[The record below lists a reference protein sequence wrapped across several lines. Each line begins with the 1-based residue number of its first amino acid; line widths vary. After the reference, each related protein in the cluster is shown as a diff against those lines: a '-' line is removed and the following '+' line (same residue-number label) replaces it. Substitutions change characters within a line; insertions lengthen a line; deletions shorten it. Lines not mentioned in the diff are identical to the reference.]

1 MARKNKSSVCA
12 AQKGWSGAGSNRRP
26 SAFQAHL
33 HTDIRGVAACCQARP
48 GRPAGCKTMAGG
60 CLMWPDVC
68 RRWLPVWSRRIVSAP
83 AVAAPAAGFGAG
95 AGRERGRPGTVIG
108 SVVWLC
114 TATISRPG
122 SGTQLVVGGG
132 RPCDASL
139 RRRPLRRRRERS
151 AALTAMR
158 GVAVGVK
165 NRGQP
170 PEERDHCDDRD
181 DDESQARSCHV
192 IPSLRSEPAGRDRG
206 AAPWPGTSH
215 RRPVAA
221 GSRRA

>member
-1 MARKNKSSVCA
+1 
-12 AQKGWSGAGSNRRP
+12 
-26 SAFQAHL
+26 
-33 HTDIRGVAACCQARP
+33 
-48 GRPAGCKTMAGG
+48 MAGG

-68 RRWLPVWSRRIVSAP
+68 RRWLPVWLPWIVSAP
-83 AVAAPAAGFGAG
+83 AAAAPAAGLSAE

-122 SGTQLVVGGG
+122 SGTQLVIGGW

-139 RRRPLRRRRERS
+139 RRRPLRRRRDRR
-151 AALTAMR
+151 AAIPAMR
-158 GVAVGVK
+158 GMAVGVK
-165 NRGQP
+165 NHGQP
-170 PEERDHCDDRD
+170 PKQRDHCDDWD
-181 DDESQARSCHV
+181 DDRSQARSCHV
-192 IPSLRSEPAGRDRG
+192 IPSLRPEPAGRDRCSRC
-206 AAPWPGTSH
+206 APLPAPGTSH